1 MNEQI
6 SIIIPVR
13 PGCKVQSDL
22 SSCPLNSEVII
33 VRNSGVGFARSIG
46 ASAAKG
52 DLLVMLDSDLVL
64 SPELWAWILKLQKG
78 TFAMTKNTER
88 VSYSTKVFAIHKEDY
103 LKVGGF
109 NSSLKYLWED
119 GEFALRA
126 SSLGLKVAPVPSSMY
141 KHIEHESRCRS
152 KDFFIY
158 FNWEYARLFVKFRR
172 IIYPNLAMWFFD
184 MLNLTKLQLN
194 LKPTMVRASGF
205 FFWNFKSLISNI

>member
-1 MNEQI
+1 VNKQI
-6 SIIIPVR
+6 SIIIPVQ

-22 SSCPLNSEVII
+22 SNSPLNSEVII

-64 SPELWAWILKLQKG
+64 SPDLWSWILKLQKG
-78 TFAMTKNTER
+78 TFAMAKNPER
-88 VSYSTKVFAIHKEDY
+88 ASYSTKVFAIHKEDY
-103 LKVGGF
+103 LEVGGF
-109 NSSLKYLWED
+109 NPSLKYLWED

-126 SSLGLKVAPVPSSMY
+126 SSRGLKVTPVPSNMY
-141 KHIEHESRCRS
+141 KHIEHESRCRN
-152 KDFFIY
+152 KDFFIF

-184 MLNLTKLQLN
+184 MLNLRKQQFNLQ
-194 LKPTMVRASGF
+194 PIMVRVSGF